1 MYTIEFQKR
10 GMPHA
15 HILVF
20 MEKGSKFPTAD
31 DIDKII
37 SAEIPDKTVD
47 PDLYV
52 IVGDCMMHGPCSAA
66 KKDNVCMVNG
76 KCSKMFPKPL
86 NIRTSIDAN
95 GFPAYMRRIDG
106 RFIEKNGIRLDN
118 GFVVPYNRDL
128 MLRYRAHMN
137 VEWCV
142 QTRAVKYLFKY
153 IHKGP
158 DYASAAMDKE
168 DEDGVIDE
176 IKTYYDCRYYYIY
189 TNSCY
194 YLESTIFYKFITIY

>member
-1 MYTIEFQKR
+1 
-10 GMPHA
+10 
-15 HILVF
+15 
-20 MEKGSKFPTAD
+20 
-31 DIDKII
+31 
-37 SAEIPDKTVD
+37 
-47 PDLYV
+47 
-52 IVGDCMMHGPCSAA
+52 
-66 KKDNVCMVNG
+66 
-76 KCSKMFPKPL
+76 
-86 NIRTSIDAN
+86 
-95 GFPAYMRRIDG
+95 
-106 RFIEKNGIRLDN
+106 
-118 GFVVPYNRDL
+118 

-194 YLESTIFYKFITIY
+194 YFESTIFYKFITIY